1 MRSHRTNSHAC
12 CRSSSLMNPPG
23 DSARACRPSMSLRL
37 QASIISCALSS
48 SSWSLLSVTSGCD
61 RGDVEGSWL
70 VFSST
75 ISASP
80 YARCSS
86 SSAAISCWPSQRA
99 LTGHSDPAFLQA
111 MCLPQSQEA
120 TPVGSAYDD
129 VSPRERH
136 TYSGRHHSDQ
146 RNELKI
152 WTWEQVLRAGFPA
165 VFRVLCVI
173 LKASDVSGCACRRV
187 VEDATP
193 SLKVM
198 EPDPYEFCLL
208 IVCFIE
214 RSTSHAIYYR
224 QG

>member
-37 QASIISCALSS
+37 QASTISCALSS
-48 SSWSLLSVTSGCD
+48 SSWSLLSVTPGCD

-70 VFSST
+70 VFSLT

-99 LTGHSDPAFLQA
+99 LTDRSVLAFLQA
-111 MCLPQSQEA
+111 MCLLRVKRPRQSDRLMMTSRPGRDTRIVDGTTQTSA
-120 TPVGSAYDD
+120 TSWNY
-129 VSPRERH
+129 
-136 TYSGRHHSDQ
+136 
-146 RNELKI
+146 
-152 WTWEQVLRAGFPA
+152 AGIPA

-187 VEDATP
+187 VKDATP
-193 SLKVM
+193 SKRAM
-198 EPDPYEFCLL
+198 GPDPYEFCLS
-208 IVCFIE
+208 IVYFIE
-214 RSTSHAIYYR
+214 RSTSHARYYR